1 MKPVL
6 KIDIGQIYIDQEN
19 TVPFWHGIGKS
30 EEGYL
35 LYDADECPCCA
46 QLISIKNA
54 GEYVLI
60 MPVFSQLTEC
70 AFNSY
75 KQDIL
80 LLTKAQY
87 RELCALLPI
96 MPNQEK
102 LDPLTKSDAAYI
114 TLWSGPCSKE
124 FSITEALAPDFSLK
138 PRLSQELYLATTAPE
153 GKEILTILENMLKKY
168 AVSDDPVTLV
178 PAEKNVSIILNTPD
192 YFEWKPLSVTPEG
205 YALRLEPG
213 FQVQRI

>member
-6 KIDIGQIYIDQEN
+6 KIDIGHIYIDQEN

-46 QLISIKNA
+46 QLVSIKNA
-54 GEYVLI
+54 RDYVLI

-70 AFNSY
+70 AFDSY
-75 KQDIL
+75 KQGIL

-87 RELCALLPI
+87 KELCALLPN

-102 LDPLTKSDAAYI
+102 LDPFTKSDAAYI
-114 TLWSGPCSKE
+114 ALWSGPCNKE
-124 FSITEALAPDFSLK
+124 FSITEVLAPDFSLK
-138 PRLSQELYLATTAPE
+138 PKLSQELYLATTAPE
-153 GKEILTILENMLKKY
+153 GKGILAILENMLQEY
-168 AVSDDPVTLV
+168 AASEDPVALV
-178 PAEKNVSIILNTPD
+178 PSESDISIVLDTPD
-192 YFEWKPLSVTPEG
+192 YFEWKPLSTTPEG

-213 FQVQRI
+213 FQVKIP